1 MPEPTSPLARW
12 GRLAATVL
20 FALWGFAILRDP
32 SQSIVHLITLPIHET
47 GHYVFLPFGELMYAA
62 GGSIF
67 QLLFPAL
74 FIWHFWRQGDRHAA
88 TFPLWFVGVS
98 AVDLVPYIKDA
109 HAGDLE
115 LIGGEH
121 DWSFILS
128 ELTLVHRD
136 QEIGQAVQLFGA
148 VCIVAALILGILWLP
163 KPEAPAA

>member
-1 MPEPTSPLARW
+1 MQNAARW
-12 GRLAATVL
+12 GRLGLTLLLAA
-20 FALWGFAILRDP
+20 WGFAILRDP
-32 SQSIVHLITLPIHET
+32 TDTITHILILPIHET
-47 GHYVFLPFGELMYAA
+47 GHYLFMPFGELMYAA

-74 FIWHFWRQGDRHAA
+74 FIVHFLRAGDKHAA
-88 TFPLWFVGVS
+88 TVPLWFVGVS
-98 AVDLVPYIKDA
+98 AADLSVYVKDA

-136 QEIGQAVQLFGA
+136 QEIGQAVYLFGA
-148 VCIVAALILGILWLP
+148 LCVAAAVLLGVLWLP
-163 KPEAPAA
+163 KPVEST